1 MRCTQNYRIY
11 TVFSITIG
19 LHRISTLEHVM
30 SVSREVLLTCHSG
43 ARRLRDTCEGL
54 KATEPEAGAGLGE
67 VHLTLLFPSNWN
79 YFQDFTL
86 KSPNS

>member
-43 ARRLRDTCEGL
+43 GDSEIRVRGLRPQSPKL
-54 KATEPEAGAGLGE
+54 GLGWE
-67 VHLTLLFPSNWN
+67 
-79 YFQDFTL
+79 
-86 KSPNS
+86 KSTSHFCFLPIGIIFKILP

>member
-43 ARRLRDTCEGL
+43 GDSEIPCEGL